1 MKRYLLRRLL
11 MIIPT
16 MFVITF
22 ISYMIM
28 DMAPGDPTLAFVD
41 FERQRATKEFLA
53 ELKEKLGLDK
63 PWYVRYFKWLDRA
76 FHGDFGYSLVTQRSV
91 KWEISQRVNVT
102 LLLCLIS
109 VLL

>member
-53 ELKEKLGLDK
+53 ELKEKLGLVNLGTSGILNGSTE
-63 PWYVRYFKWLDRA
+63 PSTAILAIHWLPNVR
-76 FHGDFGYSLVTQRSV
+76 
-91 KWEISQRVNVT
+91 
-102 LLLCLIS
+102 
-109 VLL
+109 